1 MHVRHDKSRSLVRG
15 LAILTFL
22 LMLSVV
28 ANAYTVIMRGG
39 KRIEI
44 PAHFQVTNSTL
55 TYEVS
60 PGVQVTLATAAI
72 DITATE
78 KANNE
83 LPGSFL
89 RRVAS
94 GLSQPNT
101 TAAAKDSTPP
111 ATTPVRTITNRDLES
126 AAQRRRASELAYE
139 NRRKQLGLP
148 SAEES
153 RRQAAAE
160 SAAFAEDLEQTQA
173 AKKESE
179 GYWRERASA
188 LRTEIAAVDAELQY
202 VRRQLDEP
210 PFSTSGGSFAN
221 VITAVPFVSFGSF
234 GRQGHFGHGTFVG
247 PVPHRTPVFG
257 PPRSGLQPSAQIGF
271 GGVITRGRVF
281 LNPLGFRRSHAGYLP
296 LPVPNTIFSSTGSY
310 DVSYDRNWLITRF
323 NELAGERAGL
333 NARWRELED
342 EARRAGAPPGWL
354 RQ

>member
-1 MHVRHDKSRSLVRG
+1 MHTRHVKCCSLVRG

-44 PAHFQVTNSTL
+44 PAHFEVTNSTL

-83 LPGSFL
+83 APGSFL
-89 RRVAS
+89 RRVRS
-94 GLSQPNT
+94 GLSQSDMTASAAVST
-101 TAAAKDSTPP
+101 TP
-111 ATTPVRTITNRDLES
+111 ASTPVRTITNRDLES
-126 AAQRRRASELAYE
+126 TAQRRRTSELAYE
-139 NRRKQLGLP
+139 TRRKQLGLP

-160 SAAFAEDLEQTQA
+160 SATFARDLEQTQA
-173 AKKESE
+173 AKNESE
-179 GYWRERASA
+179 GYWRARASA
-188 LRTEIAAVDAELQY
+188 LRTEIAAIDAELQY

-210 PFSTSGGSFAN
+210 VFSTSGGSFAT
-221 VITAVPFVSFGSF
+221 VISGVPFVSFGSF
-234 GRQGHFGHGTFVG
+234 GRPGHFGRGTFG
-247 PVPHRTPVFG
+247 RPVPHRTPVFG
-257 PPRSGLQPSAQIGF
+257 PPRNGLQPSAQIGF
-271 GGVITRGRVF
+271 GRVITRERVF
-281 LNPLGFRRSHAGYLP
+281 VNPLGFRRSHGGQFP
-296 LPVPNTIFSSTGSY
+296 LPVPNMIFGSTGNY
-310 DVSYDRNWLITRF
+310 DVSYDRNWLITHF
-323 NELAGERAGL
+323 NELAGARAGL